1 MIRYAVGRQQLL
13 DDIEAE
19 KPGWLQ
25 RAKAATA
32 ANAAAGHYTAG
43 ADIWGEI
50 KRVYIRLQHEKC
62 VYCESKLQGSELAA
76 KVHEVEHFRP
86 KSRLRAWPGSASRL
100 PPGYTAP
107 CPTGGPSDVGYY
119 LLAYHP
125 FNYAIACTRCN
136 STLKSDWFPVR
147 GKRKV
152 RLADPSWGHAEDPL
166 LIYPIS
172 DLDDDPASLIGFD
185 GVLPEPVTTDLQKAQ
200 RAAVTITF
208 FALDAED
215 LTSRRASIL
224 FPHEQMS
231 LGYFAHP
238 PRGADDVCRRP
249 GGALWI
255 VLRAQAQTADPQ
267 LAADAAGA
275 VKAICAP
282 AAEFSAC
289 AASFKALFAADPT
302 KAAALAQA
310 ARGLISGLRPNP
322 GP

>member
-224 FPHEQMS
+224 FP
-231 LGYFAHP
+231 
-238 PRGADDVCRRP
+238 
-249 GGALWI
+249 LWI